1 MSETTTF
8 SSTPDVFINAIGAN
22 SNIRWGMSGTGV
34 ITANAGTQT
43 VQSYSSTSG
52 SGETKTG
59 ANAFSKIIINIPDSW
74 ATLYIKIVAVN
85 NAFQE
90 FWCVDDIAVKGIASS
105 SNPNLSIS
113 GTGSNGSLCLN
124 TANTPVTYTVTN
136 NGTIDATGVSVSSN
150 NSQFV
155 LSALF
160 STTISAGGTA
170 TFTSTFTPTST
181 GTQTSIITV
190 SSTTSGSNSPT
201 YTINGTGLSSV
212 TGVVT
217 TSAALAIAYTGVTFN
232 GNVTTVGTC
241 PASTEKGFVY
251 GTATNT
257 YGAPIAVGSSVATG
271 TYSYDLSS
279 LSSATTYYYKAYM
292 KDANGNYVY
301 GAE

>member
-113 GTGSNGSLCLN
+113 GTGSNGSSCLN

-155 LSALF
+155 LSALS

-212 TGVVT
+212 TGVVRT
-217 TSAALAIAYTGVTFN
+217 LAASAIAYTGVTFN
-232 GNVTTVGTC
+232 GNVTVVGSC
-241 PASTEKGFVY
+241 PASTEKGFLQFIQGLEGLKKFQV
-251 GTATNT
+251 
-257 YGAPIAVGSSVATG
+257 
-271 TYSYDLSS
+271 
-279 LSSATTYYYKAYM
+279 
-292 KDANGNYVY
+292 
-301 GAE
+301 